1 MNEAALNL
9 PPAKWQT
16 CVSTVKCD
24 LIDEYVS
31 IMVKNDWA
39 SSCTWYNQF
48 KAQTSGDQRRI
59 KPDRKTRSKLTL
71 CQGPLCSY
79 VVGYRDK
86 LIQEEQKATS

>member
-1 MNEAALNL
+1 MNEAALNQ

-24 LIDEYVS
+24 VIDEYVS

-39 SSCTWYNQF
+39 STCTWYKQF
-48 KAQTSGDQRRI
+48 KASVSGDQKRV
-59 KPDRKTRSKLTL
+59 KADRKTRSKIAL

-86 LIQEEQKATS
+86 LIQEEKRATS